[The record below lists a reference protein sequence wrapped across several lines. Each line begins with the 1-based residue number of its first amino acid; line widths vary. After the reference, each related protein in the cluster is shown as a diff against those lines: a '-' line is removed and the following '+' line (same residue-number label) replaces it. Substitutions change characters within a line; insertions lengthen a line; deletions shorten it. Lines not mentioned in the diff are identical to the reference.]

1 MSRDWSQGWSI
12 LFTAKWL
19 LLFSARPPFAVEP
32 ETGCNCNT
40 TNPRWRT
47 TVARAVQRQ
56 RWAWTKLLF
65 WLMQLERRIFSIC
78 HMLRP
83 IRRRLLLNQVH
94 CGLLKMNSLA
104 TNICTVSLSAALGPD
119 MDLNFWTKL
128 AACYGTGRHRIG
140 TKATILKT
148 RCERQVWILRLF

>member
-1 MSRDWSQGWSI
+1 MKRSKGPSFAGWLTASKFMILSLASSLNWLSFCEQGVSRDSSQGWSI

-47 TVARAVQRQ
+47 TVARAFQRQ
-56 RWAWTKLLF
+56 RWAWTKLFF

-83 IRRRLLLNQVH
+83 IHRRLLLNQVH
-94 CGLLKMNSLA
+94 CVLLKMNSLA
-104 TNICTVSLSAALGPD
+104 TNICTVSLLAALRPD
-119 MDLNFWTKL
+119 LDLNF
-128 AACYGTGRHRIG
+128 
-140 TKATILKT
+140 
-148 RCERQVWILRLF
+148 